1 MDISFNP
8 FDLLAFSYNG
18 TYYQSQINMQNGGDM
33 PMLRTLTNNTS
44 FEFYLP
50 YNISLGASISHYYNN
65 LNTAGNTSFLLGEV
79 NMKYSYRKWFFTL
92 TYDNVFNKKN
102 YIYSTS
108 SGLTESTSIY
118 QIRPR
123 SILLKIRYR
132 IF

>member
-1 MDISFNP
+1 MGQTKTASTGHIKTVLGEGFADVNVYISYKNQKYRVF
-8 FDLLAFSYNG
+8 
-18 TYYQSQINMQNGGDM
+18 
-33 PMLRTLTNNTS
+33 
-44 FEFYLP
+44 
-50 YNISLGASISHYYNN
+50 ASCLSE
-65 LNTAGNTSFLLGEV
+65 LLGEV
-79 NMKYSYRKWFFTL
+79 NMKYLYRKWFFTL

-108 SGLTESTSIY
+108 SGLTESTLIY